1 MGRDSNIWQ
10 NPISFVHE
18 SFLDSEIDV
27 KGRDFEFIPF
37 GAGRR
42 IYPGLPLAHRMA
54 HYLMLASLLY
64 TFDWKL
70 SAGLKPEDLD
80 ANDEFGRALHKAL
93 PLLAILSKSNSI
105 LEL

>member
-1 MGRDSNIWQ
+1 MGSDSNIWQ

-27 KGRDFEFIPF
+27 KGRDFQLIPL

-54 HYLMLASLLY
+54 HLML
-64 TFDWKL
+64 TFD
-70 SAGLKPEDLD
+70 
-80 ANDEFGRALHKAL
+80 
-93 PLLAILSKSNSI
+93 
-105 LEL
+105 